1 MAERFSIKPRQ
12 NWQEKVEKIGFDWHT
27 VDHVPYWDESAYW
40 HFTDAEVDAMEH
52 ATNEGYQMI
61 LEAIEHVITGKQ
73 LPLFGYDEAT
83 IKLIEKSWEE
93 SDDLP
98 HLYGRFDF
106 ALDDGQVKILEFNG
120 DTPTSLFEASVVQWY
135 WLEELFPQHDQFNTI
150 HEKLL
155 THLQAIDFRRRA
167 QVHGNEW
174 DRQMHVTCVTP
185 HIEDQGTV
193 SYIEMVAKEAGVP
206 VKFVP
211 LTDIGLKEER
221 FDGVREDSYFVDADG
236 KRISTIFKLVPWE
249 WLLEDPFGEKLAQEV
264 LANRLT
270 VIEPAWKM
278 VAANK
283 RLLATLWELYPYH
296 PNLLP
301 TYTTADK
308 FAGSSYVRKPVW
320 GREGQNVTIF
330 NAEGQIEH
338 AEDGNYTDNMFVF
351 QERTALLKADDNYA
365 VIGSWVVNGESAG
378 IGVRESKHAITNN
391 VGRFVPHV
399 FGDASTDVVTPL
411 LGNNDQ

>member
-1 MAERFSIKPRQ
+1 MANRVSITPRP
-12 NWQEKVEKIGFDWHT
+12 NWQEKVEEIGFDWHT

-40 HFTDAEVDAMEH
+40 QFTSEEVDTLEA

-61 LEAIEHVITGKQ
+61 IDAIGHVIESKQ
-73 LPLFGYDEAT
+73 LPLFGYDDET
-83 IKLIEKSWEE
+83 IKLIEDSWEK

-106 ALDDGQVKILEFNG
+106 AFDGVQPKILEFNG

-135 WLEELFPQHDQFNTI
+135 WLQELFPDSDQFNTI

-155 THLQAIDFRRRA
+155 AHMQTIDFRRRA

-185 HIEDQGTV
+185 HTEDQGTV
-193 SYIEMVAKEAGVP
+193 SYIEMVAEEAGVP

-211 LTDIGLKEER
+211 LTDIGVKEESY
-221 FDGVREDSYFVDADG
+221 DGVVQDSFFVDSEG

-249 WLLEDPFGEKLAQEV
+249 WLLEDPFGDKLGEDV
-264 LANRLT
+264 LAGRID

-283 RLLATLWELYPYH
+283 RLLVTLWELYPYH
-296 PNLLP
+296 PLLLP
-301 TYTTADK
+301 TFTTADS
-308 FAGSSYVRKPVW
+308 FAGKSYVRKPVW
-320 GREGQNVTIF
+320 GREGQNVTIYK
-330 NAEGQIEH
+330 NDGAIEH
-338 AEDGNYTDNMFVF
+338 AEDGNYNDNLFVYQEKTD
-351 QERTALLKADDNYA
+351 LLKADDNYA
-365 VIGSWVVNGESAG
+365 V
-378 IGVRESKHAITNN
+378 K
-391 VGRFVPHV
+391 
-399 FGDASTDVVTPL
+399 
-411 LGNNDQ
+411 LGHQW

>member
-1 MAERFSIKPRQ
+1 MANRVRITPRP
-12 NWQEKVEKIGFDWHT
+12 NWQEKVEEIGFDWHT

-40 HFTDAEVDAMEH
+40 QFTSEEVDTLEA

-61 LEAIEHVITGKQ
+61 LDAIGHVIESKQ
-73 LPLFGYDEAT
+73 LPLFGYDDET
-83 IKLIEKSWEE
+83 IKLIEDSWEK

-106 ALDDGQVKILEFNG
+106 AFDGVQPKILEFNG

-135 WLEELFPQHDQFNTI
+135 WLQELFPDSDQFNTI

-155 THLQAIDFRRRA
+155 AHLQTIDFRRRA

-193 SYIEMVAKEAGVP
+193 SYIEMVAEEAGVP

-211 LTDIGLKEER
+211 LTDIGVKEESY
-221 FDGVREDSYFVDADG
+221 DGVAQDSYFVDSEG

-249 WLLEDPFGEKLAQEV
+249 WLLEDPFGDKLGEEV
-264 LANRLT
+264 LAGRID

-283 RLLATLWELYPYH
+283 RLLVTLWELYPYH
-296 PNLLP
+296 PLLLP
-301 TYTTADK
+301 THTTADS
-308 FAGSSYVRKPVW
+308 FAGKSYVRKPVW
-320 GREGQNVTIF
+320 GREGQNVTIYK
-330 NAEGQIEH
+330 NDGAIEH
-338 AEDGNYTDNMFVF
+338 AEDGNYNDNLFVYQEKTD
-351 QERTALLKADDNYA
+351 LLKADDNYA
-365 VIGSWVVNGESAG
+365 VIGSWVINGESAG
-378 IGVRESKHAITNN
+378 IGIRESKHAITNN
-391 VGRFVPHV
+391 VGRFVPHK
-399 FGDASTDVVTPL
+399 FG
-411 LGNNDQ
+411 

>member
-1 MAERFSIKPRQ
+1 MANRVSITPRP
-12 NWQEKVEKIGFDWHT
+12 NWQEKVEAIGFNWHT

-40 HFTDAEVDAMEH
+40 QFTSEEVDAMEA

-61 LEAIEHVITGKQ
+61 LDAVGHVIDSKQ
-73 LPLFGYDEAT
+73 LPLFGYDEET
-83 IKLIEKSWEE
+83 IKLIEDSWEK

-106 ALDDGQVKILEFNG
+106 AFDGIQPKILEFNG

-135 WLEELFPQHDQFNTI
+135 WLQELFPESDQFNTI

-155 THLQAIDFRRRA
+155 AHLQTIDFRRRA
-167 QVHGNEW
+167 QVHANEW

-193 SYIEMVAKEAGVP
+193 SYIEMVAEEAGVP

-211 LTDIGLKEER
+211 LTDIGVKTESY
-221 FDGVREDSYFVDADG
+221 DGIEQQSFFVDGDG
-236 KRISTIFKLVPWE
+236 KRISTFFKLVPWE
-249 WLLEDPFGEKLAQEV
+249 WLLEDPFGDKLGEEV
-264 LANRLT
+264 LADRIT

-283 RLLATLWELYPYH
+283 RLLVTLWELYPHH
-296 PNLLP
+296 PLLLP
-301 TYTTADK
+301 TYTTTDK
-308 FAGSSYVRKPVW
+308 FTGKPYVRKPVW

-330 NAEGQIEH
+330 TAEGAIEH
-338 AEDGNYTDNMFVF
+338 AEDGNYNDNLFVYQEKTD
-351 QERTALLKADDNYA
+351 LLKADDNYA

-391 VGRFVPHV
+391 VGRFVPHL
-399 FGDASTDVVTPL
+399 FE
-411 LGNNDQ
+411 